1 MGFNPSKEHNNFIRG
16 DVEVGREGRRD
27 ARGHVGRIDDL
38 GLKQDAKKELNIIAL
53 SGSEVDEAEPFDKV
67 MEWLELLNF
76 RECMMDQNFFESHRV
91 EAKF

>member
-38 GLKQDAKKELNIIAL
+38 GVKAGCKK
-53 SGSEVDEAEPFDKV
+53 
-67 MEWLELLNF
+67 
-76 RECMMDQNFFESHRV
+76 RV
-91 EAKF
+91 EHHSFIRV